1 MRKPRSDGRE
11 TRRHLLC
18 AASEVFASKGFWEA
32 TLAEICRKANAN
44 IAAAN
49 YHFGGKEALYVESWR
64 YAFEKSLA
72 AYPADGGVP
81 ADAPVGDRIYGQI
94 LSIMRRIID
103 PQSHDFD
110 IIHKEMANP
119 TGLLMEIIQESI
131 HPVFQPLVSI
141 IHELLGDQATDQQ
154 VNLCLMSIRAQCF
167 GPMLRARWQ
176 KRSSK
181 SPKIP
186 GIEPL
191 VDDLEKLA
199 DHVTQF
205 SLAGIRDIR
214 EKINHQTN
222 KYRKGNSAHTKR
234 KKT

>member
-11 TRRHLLC
+11 TRRQLLS
-18 AASEVFASKGFWEA
+18 AASEVFAAKGFWEA
-32 TLAEICRKANAN
+32 TLAEICRNANAN

-49 YHFGGKEALYVESWR
+49 YHFGGKEALYVECWR
-64 YAFEKSLA
+64 YAFEKSLE
-72 AYPADGGVP
+72 AYPADGGVCLT
-81 ADAPVGDRIYGQI
+81 APVEDRLYGRI

-119 TGLLMEIIQESI
+119 TGLLTEIIQESI
-131 HPVFQPLVSI
+131 YPVFQPLASI
-141 IHELLGDQATDQQ
+141 VRELLGNQATEQQ
-154 VNLCLMSIRAQCF
+154 VNFCLMSIRAQCF
-167 GPMLRARWQ
+167 GPLLRARLQ
-176 KRSSK
+176 KRSSR

-205 SLAGIRDIR
+205 SMAGIRNVR
-214 EKINHQTN
+214 EKINQQIN
-222 KYRKGNSAHTKR
+222 QNPKAKRARAKR
-234 KKT
+234 K